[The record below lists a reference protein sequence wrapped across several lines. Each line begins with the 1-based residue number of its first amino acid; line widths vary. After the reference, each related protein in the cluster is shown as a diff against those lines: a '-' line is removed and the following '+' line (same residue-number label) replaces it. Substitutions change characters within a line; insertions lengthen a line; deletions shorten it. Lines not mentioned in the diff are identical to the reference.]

1 MNVSG
6 SDRCQFPLIKKV
18 RISAMITF
26 VYVKNNSYFS
36 STYSWKFARQI
47 FVLLPAFL
55 KLKCYALYAHVI
67 LIVPI
72 Q

>member
-1 MNVSG
+1 MSRTVCILA
-6 SDRCQFPLIKKV
+6 RLTP
-18 RISAMITF
+18 
-26 VYVKNNSYFS
+26 KNLLG
-36 STYSWKFARQI
+36 RQI

-55 KLKCYALYAHVI
+55 KLESYALYVHVI